1 MQQTRLHLPNSHIT
15 SAATRKC
22 SVHQDLRAAQ
32 GGWEIRPGI
41 WVCAQCWQSKLGAIK
56 GRAQR
61 KAAAP
66 VRAPG
71 AGQRGRAL
79 GGLLAGL
86 VVGLLLGAAVGIP
99 VSRLKHPMAT
109 AEYQLSGPDRDSAEA
124 QRNAAWDPNAPLYG
138 KTPAAA
144 MPDLASAKARLFS
157 GGQLARAGQRRPSEP
172 IHGSDDEF
180 ASELARIA
188 EIAQES
194 LQQSLPIRPNSQRGQ
209 TYPQGLAR

>member
-1 MQQTRLHLPNSHIT
+1 
-15 SAATRKC
+15 
-22 SVHQDLRAAQ
+22 
-32 GGWEIRPGI
+32 
-41 WVCAQCWQSKLGAIK
+41 
-56 GRAQR
+56 
-61 KAAAP
+61 
-66 VRAPG
+66 
-71 AGQRGRAL
+71 
-79 GGLLAGL
+79 

-109 AEYQLSGPDRDSAEA
+109 AEYQLPGPDRDSTESA
-124 QRNAAWDPNAPLYG
+124 RNATWDPNAPLYG

-144 MPDLASAKARLFS
+144 MPDLANAKARLFS
-157 GGQLARAGQRRPSEP
+157 GGHSARAGQRRPSEP

-194 LQQSLPIRPNSQRGQ
+194 LQQSLPIRPNSQRDQ